1 MPAAVDPALK
11 AAVNRAVD
19 KARDEIIQ
27 LARSLVRIPSE
38 NLPPTGMEAGV
49 QNHVRAFLKDA
60 GLAVDRFTPDEAGIA
75 AHPAFVPGRDY
86 TNRPDVVGTLK
97 GSGDGRSLI
106 FSGHAD
112 TVPVGDGAWSRD
124 PFSGDVEDG
133 KLFGR
138 GAFDMKAGLAA
149 SLMAVRLLKGM
160 KAPLAGDVLVE
171 SVVDEEFA
179 GGHGTLAARLRGH
192 RADAAIVGENSGMT
206 IYHAHR
212 GLLLVHLT
220 VEGSGGIDF
229 NVGAGELAN
238 PVEHV
243 GRLIEWINEYRHV
256 RRARAAVP
264 PAYRDLADPSPVLL
278 TQVSSGDLGP
288 THPIAVPARCTLEVY
303 IQTMPGE
310 TRETI
315 EGEFFGYL
323 DGVCRKDPYFSKHP
337 LGRRFPYRWIP
348 GSSIPADH
356 PLVACARG
364 CAAAVLGREVPARAA
379 PYPCD
384 LYIFNDLFGI
394 PGILLGPRGDHAHAP
409 DEYVLVD
416 DLVDVTRIYMLTALA
431 WCNPPRAP
439 LQ

>member
-149 SLMAVRLLKGM
+149 
-160 KAPLAGDVLVE
+160 
-171 SVVDEEFA
+171 
-179 GGHGTLAARLRGH
+179 
-192 RADAAIVGENSGMT
+192 
-206 IYHAHR
+206 
-212 GLLLVHLT
+212 
-220 VEGSGGIDF
+220 
-229 NVGAGELAN
+229 
-238 PVEHV
+238 
-243 GRLIEWINEYRHV
+243 
-256 RRARAAVP
+256 
-264 PAYRDLADPSPVLL
+264 
-278 TQVSSGDLGP
+278 
-288 THPIAVPARCTLEVY
+288 
-303 IQTMPGE
+303 
-310 TRETI
+310 
-315 EGEFFGYL
+315 
-323 DGVCRKDPYFSKHP
+323 
-337 LGRRFPYRWIP
+337 
-348 GSSIPADH
+348 
-356 PLVACARG
+356 
-364 CAAAVLGREVPARAA
+364 
-379 PYPCD
+379 
-384 LYIFNDLFGI
+384 
-394 PGILLGPRGDHAHAP
+394 
-409 DEYVLVD
+409 
-416 DLVDVTRIYMLTALA
+416 
-431 WCNPPRAP
+431 
-439 LQ
+439 